1 MASVKFVTKYG
12 LDLNGQYAING
23 IWNGNAIGIA
33 YGGTNATTKTVAFDN
48 LSPTTTSG
56 DIIYFNG
63 TNNVRLAKGTDGQI
77 LSLASGL
84 PSWAAA
90 PQTGVTAAVGT
101 ANQVLVN
108 GGTTSQ
114 TGSVTFS
121 LPQSIATTSTPTFAS
136 LTISNTP
143 SNASDAV
150 RKDYVDGLVSGL
162 HIHDS
167 VATATTT
174 TLAIT
179 SGGTVTYSNGA
190 SGVGATL
197 TTTQDFNTIGGFTTT
212 NGDRILVKN
221 EATAANNGF
230 YTRTSSTVLT
240 RATDFDQAA
249 EMNGGDFVWVYGNGA
264 TLENTGW
271 VCTDPVAT
279 VGTTDI
285 NFTQFSAANANAN
298 TVTVVNDTS
307 TNSFIY
313 PTLTSSTSGAATLKT
328 SSTKFAVNTS
338 NGKLLLNNSTEFFAS
353 QTISVN
359 NSDGGTSVIDTFTGS
374 SAKYLI
380 QSYKSQQTSGSVWS
394 EERATTEI
402 LVTLGGSGYSQ
413 GGSWSVDMTEYGMG
427 GLITFTTTVSQDG
440 SGNPTITLS
449 GIGLASGATTGH
461 SVTFL
466 RTGLPLMAINNA

>member
-23 IWNGNAIGIA
+23 IWNGTQIGIA

-56 DIIYFNG
+56 DIVYFNG

-84 PSWAAA
+84 PSWSAA

-136 LTISNTP
+136 LTISNAP

-162 HIHDS
+162 HVHDS
-167 VATATTT
+167 VATATTA
-174 TLAIT
+174 TLASS
-179 SGGTVTYSNGA
+179 SGGTVTYSNGT

-197 TTTQDFNTIGGFTTT
+197 TTTGDFNTIGGFTTT
-212 NGDRILVKN
+212 NADRILVKN

-298 TVTVVNDTS
+298 TVTVVDDTS

-313 PTLTSSTSGAATLKT
+313 PTLTSSTSGAATIKT
-328 SSTKFAVNTS
+328 SSSRIAVNTS
-338 NGKLLLNNSTEFFAS
+338 NGQLKLNNVATTYAAS
-353 QTISVN
+353 VSVDA
-359 NSDGGTSVIDTFTGS
+359 SGGSATTIDTFTGS
-374 SAKYLI
+374 GAKYLLHCY
-380 QSYKSQQTSGSVWS
+380 QYYNG
-394 EERATTEI
+394 
-402 LVTLGGSGYSQ
+402 LGGAEARSTVELLVNVTGLA
-413 GGSWSVDMTEYGMG
+413 GSYAIEISEYGLSNAIVTYNASVNSSTG
-427 GLITFTTTVSQDG
+427 QVSV
-440 SGNPTITLS
+440 TA
-449 GIGLASGATTGH
+449 IGLNASPNVYTVAFQR
-461 SVTFL
+461 VAF
-466 RTGLPLMAINNA
+466 GLLTNS

>member
-23 IWNGNAIGIA
+23 IWNGTQIGIA

-84 PSWAAA
+84 PSWSAA

-101 ANQVLVN
+101 TNQVLVN

-162 HIHDS
+162 HVHDS
-167 VATATTT
+167 VATATTA
-174 TLAIT
+174 TLASS
-179 SGGTVTYSNGA
+179 SGGTITYSNGT

-197 TTTQDFNTIGGFTTT
+197 TTTGSFNTIGGFTTT
-212 NGDRILVKN
+212 NADRILVKN

-298 TVTVVNDTS
+298 TVTVVDDTS

-313 PTLTSSTSGAATLKT
+313 PTLTSSTSGAATIKT
-328 SSTKFAVNTS
+328 SSSRIAVNTS
-338 NGKLLLNNSTEFFAS
+338 NGQLKLNNVATTYAAQVSVDAS
-353 QTISVN
+353 
-359 NSDGGTSVIDTFTGS
+359 GGSATTIDTFTGS
-374 SAKYLI
+374 GAKYLLHCY
-380 QSYKSQQTSGSVWS
+380 QYYNGLGGAEARSTVELLVNVTGLSGSY
-394 EERATTEI
+394 AIEI
-402 LVTLGGSGYSQ
+402 S
-413 GGSWSVDMTEYGMG
+413 EYGLSNAIVTYNASVNSSTG
-427 GLITFTTTVSQDG
+427 QVSV
-440 SGNPTITLS
+440 TA
-449 GIGLASGATTGH
+449 IGLNASPNVYTVAFQRVAFGLLTG
-461 SVTFL
+461 S
-466 RTGLPLMAINNA
+466 

>member
-23 IWNGNAIGIA
+23 IWNGTQIGIA

-84 PSWAAA
+84 PSWSAA

-101 ANQVLVN
+101 TNQVLVN

-167 VATATTT
+167 VATATTA
-174 TLAIT
+174 TLAT
-179 SGGTVTYSNGA
+179 SSGGTITYSNGT

-197 TTTQDFNTIGGFTTT
+197 TTTGSFNTIGGFTTT
-212 NGDRILVKN
+212 NADRILVKN

-298 TVTVVNDTS
+298 TVTVVDDTS

-313 PTLTSSTSGAATLKT
+313 PTLTSSTSGAATIKT
-328 SSTKFAVNTS
+328 SSSRIAVNTS
-338 NGKLLLNNSTEFFAS
+338 NGQLKLNNVATTYAAS
-353 QTISVN
+353 VSVDA
-359 NSDGGTSVIDTFTGS
+359 SGGSATTIDTFTGS
-374 SAKYLI
+374 GAKYLLHCY
-380 QSYKSQQTSGSVWS
+380 QYYNGLGGAEARSTVELLVNVTGLSGSY
-394 EERATTEI
+394 AIEI
-402 LVTLGGSGYSQ
+402 S
-413 GGSWSVDMTEYGMG
+413 EYGLSNAIVTYNASVNSSTG
-427 GLITFTTTVSQDG
+427 QVSV
-440 SGNPTITLS
+440 TA
-449 GIGLASGATTGH
+449 IGLNASPNVYTVAFQR
-461 SVTFL
+461 VAF
-466 RTGLPLMAINNA
+466 GLLTNS